1 MSVSNILIG
10 LPRGAARARQVCC
23 RLVAAVSVRTM
34 ERRDSMDDLSF
45 LRAQTPTPT
54 PYSTGI
60 RRNRTSRRS
69 TAFRSTRTKT
79 MMQNHGLRS
88 GASTSSSDRPAPKHQ
103 ESAPMDRRAQLYV
116 RTLWGF
122 IGLLNSPCQPSSR
135 QAWRPG
141 LPAPPSAGPA
151 PAQQDGRKTNQAA
164 AGSGWPRKSRYCLIM
179 RANVSADH
187 EPKPGGHHAIIV
199 RRNNLCILRDL
210 LRAADR
216 CSGKFAAWRTGTG
229 LRNPATN
236 DDRKG
241 APQHEVDG

>member
-1 MSVSNILIG
+1 MPDAAFLTSARSSVASLSVSNILIG

-88 GASTSSSDRPAPKHQ
+88 GASTSS
-103 ESAPMDRRAQLYV
+103 PMDRRAQLYV

-122 IGLLNSPCQPSSR
+122 IGLLNSPCHPSSR

-141 LPAPPSAGPA
+141 PPAPPSAGPA

-164 AGSGWPRKSRYCLIM
+164 AGSGWPRKSRYCLI
-179 RANVSADH
+179 SA
-187 EPKPGGHHAIIV
+187 
-199 RRNNLCILRDL
+199 
-210 LRAADR
+210 
-216 CSGKFAAWRTGTG
+216 
-229 LRNPATN
+229 
-236 DDRKG
+236 RKCFR
-241 APQHEVDG
+241 